1 MSCCRNG
8 FLHVH
13 NCAGL
18 AVFSRTS
25 SERFLPPASEMAGR
39 ERDMALE
46 FISHGPEEAPS
57 KVG

>member
-1 MSCCRNG
+1 MSCCRND
-8 FLHVH
+8 FYMR
-13 NCAGL
+13 A
-18 AVFSRTS
+18 S
-25 SERFLPPASEMAGR
+25 SERFLPPASKMAGR